1 MSADSTSKASLGLD
15 IAIDHR
21 IRQLFRSV
29 EDLSRKR
36 HSNHVS
42 MIKKLA
48 STLTNSGQWRL
59 SQAEIP
65 VTMDIAGPAWTG
77 GILALTLRPANNHP
91 YHQGTAITIQDC
103 GTLSCLRERFHIAS
117 SGTLGFDDISLVD
130 SLPFSPP
137 DSNLSND

>member
-48 STLTNSGQWRL
+48 RRLTNSGQWRL
-59 SQAEIP
+59 SQAEIQ

-77 GILALTLRPANNHP
+77 GILKLTLRPANNHP
-91 YHQGTAITIQDC
+91 TAITIQDC